1 MVKTAVVTAASEK
14 QPQRQEMIQMNSF
27 IEIAITT
34 ESDSTTTTAIATIAI
49 SITFIVMYF
58 GIVIDYAISL
68 LSTNTIQSY

>member
-1 MVKTAVVTAASEK
+1 
-14 QPQRQEMIQMNSF
+14 MNSF

-68 LSTNTIQSY
+68 LSTNTIQSYQHYPIIPKIK